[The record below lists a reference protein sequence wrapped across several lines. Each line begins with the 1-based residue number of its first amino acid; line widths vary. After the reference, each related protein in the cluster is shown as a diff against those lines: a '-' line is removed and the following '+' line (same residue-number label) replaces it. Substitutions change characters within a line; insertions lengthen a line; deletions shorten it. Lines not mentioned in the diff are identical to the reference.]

1 MDTAQQGGQL
11 VPVCLG
17 LPQVEQL
24 VFQEPQT
31 STPGK
36 ARALGLIRSAG
47 YQFLTAVADPGGA
60 EPGSAQGCGR
70 EPWTGSLATHR
81 LSFLALPLVNDL
93 RSDLWPQAPRL

>member
-11 VPVCLG
+11 VPVCLR
-17 LPQVEQL
+17 LPQVEHL

-36 ARALGLIRSAG
+36 PRALGLIRSAG

-60 EPGSAQGCGR
+60 EPGKCAGVWQRALDR
-70 EPWTGSLATHR
+70 ESCDPPALLPGSPA
-81 LSFLALPLVNDL
+81 SE
-93 RSDLWPQAPRL
+93 